1 MWLSNFP
8 KLEKSGLGVLASCT
22 TAVASI
28 ILVISAS
35 SAARADS
42 ELAQSAADAKLLRVC
57 ASADEAPYSSRD
69 GAGFENKIAE
79 AVAEAMGR
87 KAHFFW
93 SSKPAIYAVRDQ
105 LGMSI
110 CDVVMGI
117 DAGDSRVSTSRPYYT
132 APYVFIARK
141 DSPLQISD
149 WKSPDLEKAKA
160 IGFVEGTPADTM
172 LTQRDLWN
180 KHITYSRS
188 LANFQS
194 KRNKYTRIP
203 PDRMVGEV
211 ADGTADLA
219 AGFAPEVAR
228 YVKANNALKLTVIP
242 DNNVRV
248 DGERVPHHFEQ
259 SIGVRKGDNDLL
271 AEVDAALTKA
281 KSKIEA
287 ILKDEGI
294 PLVAAPPRT

>member
-1 MWLSNFP
+1 MWNSKP
-8 KLEKSGLGVLASCT
+8 STVEHARRGVVTRCAI
-22 TAVASI
+22 AM
-28 ILVISAS
+28 AS
-35 SAARADS
+35 SVFAMSIAGAAHADS
-42 ELAQSAADAKLLRVC
+42 ELAQSAAEAKLLRVC
-57 ASADEAPYSSRD
+57 AAADEAPYSARD
-69 GAGFENKIAE
+69 GSGFENKIAE

-93 SSKPAIYAVRDQ
+93 SSKPAIYAIRDQ

-110 CDVVMGI
+110 CDVVMGV
-117 DAGDSRVSTSRPYYT
+117 DAGDPRVSTSRPYYT

-141 DSPLQISD
+141 DSPLKIND
-149 WKSPDLEKAKA
+149 WQSPDLEKAKA

-172 LTQRDLWN
+172 LTQRDLWT

-211 ADGTADLA
+211 ANGTADLA
-219 AGFAPEVAR
+219 AAFAPEVAR
-228 YVKANNALKLTVIP
+228 YVKSNDALKLVVIP
-242 DNNVRV
+242 DNNTRV

-259 SIGVRKGDNDLL
+259 SIGVRKGDSDLL
-271 AEVDAALTKA
+271 AEVDAALKKA
-281 KSKIEA
+281 QPKIEA